1 MIQQKEMFESELRNT
16 KSIAGMFKAYNEEME
31 KKMQTLKDQVEK
43 LSLSN
48 PNFSLV
54 IELGK
59 LTVQD
64 LDMKK
69 VQESLDKAK

>member
-1 MIQQKEMFESELRNT
+1 MFESELRNT